1 MSQVVNRKQKIFFGM
16 TSLQVGVLF
25 ILGLLACGVI
35 GLLGFFVF
43 KGTTDNGSSGFN
55 FINPSGPIVGKWE
68 VVSGTSIG
76 SLYEFFSDGTV
87 NISGSIGIAS
97 KYSFPDKTHIK
108 IEMGSLAAVNEYT
121 ILGDELTFTSD
132 SSVLTLK
139 KYAELNLSAQGITGT
154 WNRSSPDKSECFK
167 GTGVLTPQEITL
179 GADRTPQKITFEIDG
194 TFSLYEGGYYN
205 FLMNGQYA
213 TNGDRLHITASGTHE
228 DPGVGIGGIVVGTPS
243 QIQVQREFDCV
254 VTVSNSRLIFKD
266 ALGQNTIFVRA
277 GK

>member
-1 MSQVVNRKQKIFFGM
+1 MSQVVNRKQKMFFGM
-16 TSLQVGVLF
+16 TGFQVGVLF
-25 ILGLLACGVI
+25 VLGLLACGVI

-43 KGTTDNGSSGFN
+43 NDTAGNRTSGFN
-55 FINPSGPIVGKWE
+55 FINPSGGIVGKWE

-76 SLYEFFSDGTV
+76 SLYEFFPDGTMY
-87 NISGSIGIAS
+87 ISGSIGIAS

-108 IEMGSLAAVNEYT
+108 IEMGSFAAVNEYT
-121 ILGDELTFTSD
+121 LSGDELTFTSD

-139 KYAELNLSAQGITGT
+139 KYADLNLNAQVITGT
-154 WNRSSPDKSECFK
+154 WHRSSPDKSECFK
-167 GTGVLTPQEITL
+167 GIGVLTPQEITL
-179 GADRTPQKITFEIDG
+179 GADRTPQEIIFGMDG

-205 FLMNGQYA
+205 FLMNGQYT

-243 QIQVQREFDCV
+243 QIQVQREFDCA
-254 VTVSNSRLIFKD
+254 VTVSSSRLIFKD
-266 ALGQNTIFVRA
+266 ALGQNTVFVRA